1 MKDETIVIAGTEV
14 LMANF
19 PTIDEEVIVKTFLKF
34 IDVANTSTNRSTF
47 YNSQKEQNDATK
59 QMHQNLY
66 GINRGLYAATL
77 LLDGVTDHTKMIGL
91 ETLLGISNDV
101 DRSRS
106 LISIDNETQ
115 IIAHVLTQLPVQRM
129 LNLYLDLKSKRVN
142 NNRTRK
148 IILMSILNSKS
159 LEFWSVK
166 YRNKIRESIE
176 HAVGKR
182 RLSIIKSILNKQNFD
197 NGKFLIYSN
206 KEQSIMHESIMKFVN
221 SNSEKYVAQCL
232 AFILGV
238 DKKYTLPTLKSFIDA
253 KTDISKGNKLPREVL
268 EGLRS
273 TYHKG
278 TKTAEV
284 LEVTKENLTDK
295 EKIKV
300 QKNAAKHGVTVD
312 FDATKQDVVTLYIH
326 SYANGN
332 TITPEIMSVLKR
344 KAEQSAKSTPIA
356 YETVGIL
363 VDGSVSNSG
372 SDTQK
377 LRPIATSLA
386 IRDLLV
392 ATSKK
397 SFIEYA
403 GGEVTEEGL
412 VIPSGETN
420 LAKGLIKIL
429 KQKPDA
435 IFILSDGYE
444 NAPAGR
450 VNEVIEAVRKMKNET
465 PIFQISPVLSGE
477 VAGVKKLSEKISAL
491 PVSKPEAIGFS
502 MVKAMLEQNVRDG
515 VIGLFNITLPKI
527 ELK

>member
-91 ETLLGISNDV
+91 ETLLGISNNV

-106 LISIDNETQ
+106 LISIENETQ

-129 LNLYLDLKSKRVN
+129 LNLYLDLKAKRVN
-142 NNRTRK
+142 NSRTRK

-159 LEFWSVK
+159 LEYWSVK

-182 RLSIIKSILNKQNFD
+182 RLSIIKNILNKQNFVD
-197 NGKFLIYSN
+197 GNLIYST
-206 KEQSIMHESIMKFVN
+206 KEQFIIHDSIMKFVN
-221 SNSEKYVAQCL
+221 SNSEKYVAECL
-232 AFILGV
+232 SFVLGI
-238 DKKYTLPTLKSFIDA
+238 DKKYTLPTLKSFVDA
-253 KTDISKGNKLPREVL
+253 KKDLKKGSKLPREVL

-273 TYHKG
+273 TYHKDV
-278 TKTAEV
+278 KTAEV
-284 LEVTKENLTDK
+284 IEVTKENLTDK

-300 QKNAAKHGVTVD
+300 QKNAAKHGVTVE

-332 TITPEIMSVLKR
+332 KITPEILETLKR

-356 YETVGIL
+356 YETIGIL
-363 VDGSVSNSG
+363 VDGSISNSG

-397 SFIEYA
+397 SFVEYA
-403 GGEVTEEGL
+403 GGQVTEEGL
-412 VIPSGETN
+412 VIPAGETN